1 MRLTLVTETYPPDV
15 NGVAMTL
22 GQLTRGM
29 ARRGHELTVV
39 RPDPQ
44 VAYEPG
50 HERIALEHVRGMPIP
65 CYPEL
70 RFGFP
75 SGGRLRTQWQRERPD
90 LVHVATEGPLG
101 RSAIRAARK
110 LGIPATTSFHT
121 NFHTYATLYGF
132 GWLQRRTLGWLRKVH
147 DQGATTYVP
156 SETVRHTLAAAGF
169 RNLQVL
175 GRGVDTDRFHPARR
189 DEALR
194 ASWGATPDTPV
205 GLYLGRLAAE
215 KNIALTVRAFEAM
228 AAEMPGMRFVLVG
241 DGPLR
246 PKLQREHPEYHFA
259 GMRLGEDLACHV
271 ASADVFPFAS
281 VTETF
286 GNVVTEAMAS
296 GLLVLAYDYAAAR
309 LHIESGANGMTAP
322 FGDEQVFL
330 AAARDLARDLA
341 RDPTAWQRMRDG
353 AVETAR
359 GLSWD
364 AIVDGFEHR
373 ARSVIAG
380 APGTTRLAEVPG

>member
-22 GQLTRGM
+22 EQLTRGM

-44 VAYEPG
+44 VDYEAT
-50 HERIALEHVRGMPIP
+50 HERITLHHVRGLPIP

-75 SGGRLRTQWQRERPD
+75 SGSHLREAWGRDRPD

-110 LGIPATTSFHT
+110 LGVPATTSFHT

-132 GWLQRRTLGWLRKVH
+132 GWLQRMTLGWLRKVH

-156 SETVRHTLAAAGF
+156 SETVRKTLEAAKFG
-169 RNLQVL
+169 NLQVL
-175 GRGVDTDRFHPARR
+175 GRGVDMERFNPGRR
-189 DEALR
+189 DRALR
-194 ASWGATPDTPV
+194 ASWGADDDTPV
-205 GLYLGRLAAE
+205 GLYVGRLATE
-215 KNIALTVRAFEAM
+215 KNITLTVGAFEAM
-228 AAEMPGMRFVLVG
+228 AAVLPGMKCVLIG
-241 DGPLR
+241 DGPMR
-246 PKLQREHPEYHFA
+246 AKLEKEHPEYHFA
-259 GMRLGEDLACHV
+259 GMRLGDDLARHI
-271 ASADVFPFAS
+271 ASGDVFPFGS
-281 VTETF
+281 ITETF

-309 LHIESGANGMTAP
+309 LHIESGENGWKVP
-322 FGDEQVFL
+322 LGDEGAFL
-330 AAARDLARDLA
+330 AAAEQLARDV
-341 RDPTAWQRMRDG
+341 PAWASMRAG
-353 AVETAR
+353 AAETAR
-359 GLSWD
+359 GLSWE

-373 ARSVIAG
+373 ARRVIAAQG
-380 APGTTRLAEVPG
+380 GEARLTEAAETA